1 MLTKNQSRVLKSIY
15 LLLLRV
21 INKMNIESVKIK
33 DGNSTSCKCLA
44 QKDVLSDKI
53 DFKVKA
59 LRCCMTNGVIH
70 QDIIIMTSRF

>member
-1 MLTKNQSRVLKSIY
+1 MEIAHHANARPK
-15 LLLLRV
+15 
-21 INKMNIESVKIK
+21 
-33 DGNSTSCKCLA
+33 
-44 QKDVLSDKI
+44 KDVLSDKI